1 MSEKSNRVGTVLG
14 VKDVLHRLL
23 ASTSQLADPLHSVLL
38 DFQSAKTFKSCL
50 ERICM
55 QKMTCAGKVTHS
67 AAQSSEHSSVVGC
80 LPDAMAQ
87 GADLQTQRAV
97 PELSPALASPLPPH
111 LGASGAVPHTQ
122 PGVAAPCRAHHA
134 ADTRHLAASCSPGAA
149 QNRFG
154 SLCL

>member
-38 DFQSAKTFKSCL
+38 DFQSAKAFKSCL

-67 AAQSSEHSSVVGC
+67 AAQSSEHSSVV
-80 LPDAMAQ
+80 
-87 GADLQTQRAV
+87 
-97 PELSPALASPLPPH
+97 
-111 LGASGAVPHTQ
+111 LGASLMPWRMDQTCKRRELSLSSPQLWLPLCHLTLEHRE
-122 PGVAAPCRAHHA
+122 PCCTH
-134 ADTRHLAASCSPGAA
+134 S
-149 QNRFG
+149 QV
-154 SLCL
+154 